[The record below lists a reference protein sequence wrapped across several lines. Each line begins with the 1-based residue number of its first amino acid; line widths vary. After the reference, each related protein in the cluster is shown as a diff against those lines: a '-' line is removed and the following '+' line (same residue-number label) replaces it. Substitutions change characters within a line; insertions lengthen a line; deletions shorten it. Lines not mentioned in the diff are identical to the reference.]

1 MAFSTGQILVLSGV
15 YIYHVHPTGTALPT
29 YHLIL
34 EFKSENPTNSA
45 LLPLSN
51 TSPHIA
57 YQRPT
62 SNTSQAQVKHKSNT
76 SQTQV
81 KHKSNLSHPALSP
94 LLAPPMMLARLS
106 SLRPPLLQQTQSRLF
121 NNITSS
127 GGQATVGQGGFYG
140 SGGSRSSSSPDSR
153 QRPEAVAHAAD
164 IKSLH
169 NVISELDILESKVRM
184 KRGI

>member
-62 SNTSQAQVKHKSNT
+62 SNTSQ
-76 SQTQV
+76 TQV

-94 LLAPPMMLARLS
+94 LLAPPKMLARLS
-106 SLRPPLLQQTQSRLF
+106 SLRRPLLQQTQSRLF
-121 NNITSS
+121 NNITYS